1 MAFRVHIRRMQPG
14 DVDRIFIGLADH
26 DVSKPRVY
34 VEHCWQ
40 ENLTGQRITFLA
52 LHRDDFAGWGH
63 LVRESEYAFFREQ
76 GIPEIQNFDVIPP
89 FRRQGVGSQLMD
101 AIEQWAFE
109 QYDTI
114 GLGFGLY
121 ADYGTAQRMY
131 VKRGYIP
138 DGRGMISHNHPVV
151 PGSHVLV
158 DDDLVLFLTKS
169 KSNHT

>member
-1 MAFRVHIRRMQPG
+1 M
-14 DVDRIFIGLADH
+14 
-26 DVSKPRVY
+26 
-34 VEHCWQ
+34 
-40 ENLTGQRITFLA
+40 
-52 LHRDDFAGWGH
+52 GH
-63 LVRESEYAFFREQ
+63 LVRESEYAFFREH

-101 AIEQWAFE
+101 AIEQWSFE

-114 GLGFGLY
+114 GIGFGLY
-121 ADYGTAQRMY
+121 VDYGTAQRMY

-158 DDDLVLFLTKS
+158 DDDLILFLTKS
-169 KSNHT
+169 KSNNT